1 METVTLELPSSLFT
15 DLQALA
21 AEQDGDLVAMLS
33 LWVRQRQNWLRE
45 LCELRRSTDSSPH
58 WYGFSEIHTQSNL
71 AIIALCLGAEHF
83 FCTSLIDLESN
94 M

>member
-1 METVTLELPSSLFT
+1 METVTLELPSSLHT

-45 LCELRRSTDSSPH
+45 LCELRDLIQREGGLAVGDTKEKVVEH
-58 WYGFSEIHTQSNL
+58 MRKTRQEIFE
-71 AIIALCLGAEHF
+71 AEYAH
-83 FCTSLIDLESN
+83 LYR
-94 M
+94 